1 MWRKRKKEVAL
12 IVAWAIG
19 MFALAMLLKEWV
31 L

>member
-1 MWRKRKKEVAL
+1 MWRKRRKEILL
-12 IVAWAIG
+12 IAAWAIG